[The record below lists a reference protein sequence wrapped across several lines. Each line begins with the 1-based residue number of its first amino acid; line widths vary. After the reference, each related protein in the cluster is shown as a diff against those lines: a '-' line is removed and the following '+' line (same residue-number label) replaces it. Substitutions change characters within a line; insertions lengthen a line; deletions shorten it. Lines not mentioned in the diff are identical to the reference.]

1 MDSLYYGEHQCHCGH
16 THFHDVDG
24 SVRFDADVL
33 AQFLRNIYK
42 GFDTDHG
49 IEATMWREVLRII
62 NEGTVEGLAKAK
74 TPPTHEQDFYEAL
87 RHSNEVF
94 AAFKVHTMGVEMA
107 SKLHDADGK
116 LKPFGKW
123 VEDVGSISSH
133 QVASWLQTEYD
144 TAVIRA
150 HAAADWRE
158 FERNKDIMPNL
169 RWMPTTSK
177 EPESSHRAYWQMKLT
192 LPVDDPFWEEH
203 HPGDRWNCKCSLEA
217 TDDPV
222 VRPVGMEPTKPQRG
236 LENNPG
242 KDGHTFSDNHPYFP
256 KGCSPCPFNKGFKN
270 KMGTFFKNEKK
281 HCYDCAKIDANLPT
295 EKKEARY
302 REYQAYKDDP
312 SYINVEYDARSGG
325 LKATHK
331 DHNIDKHKGWY
342 ETTAQQVAF
351 KNGHKVIL
359 EKEEHSVMH
368 KKNTEGTWDDLLFEI
383 AAAET
388 ATDNNIRRAL
398 KHCAS
403 KPNADVA
410 IIFFPN
416 DNFNQE
422 TFEKGLA
429 KYNGLKGTSQFR
441 LFKRIY
447 CVGKEKIMLT
457 KKPE

>member
-133 QVASWLQTEYD
+133 QVGSWLQTEYD

-222 VRPVGMEPTKPQRG
+222 VRPAGMEPTKPQRG

-256 KGCSPCPFNKGFKN
+256 KGCSSCPFNKGFKN
-270 KMGTFFKNEKK
+270 KMGTFFKNENK
-281 HCYDCAKIDANLPT
+281 HCYDCAKIDNAIQQMPDLTAAKSLIDNVANDMIARKTACKIYSFDENEVRKLKAHGIELESKELYLPDQRVLHALRDFKQGLGKSVSSDEFKNFVDNIGSCSMYIDT
-295 EKKEARY
+295 EK
-302 REYQAYKDDP
+302 
-312 SYINVEYDARSGG
+312 SN
-325 LKATHK
+325 
-331 DHNIDKHKGWY
+331 
-342 ETTAQQVAF
+342 
-351 KNGHKVIL
+351 
-359 EKEEHSVMH
+359 
-368 KKNTEGTWDDLLFEI
+368 
-383 AAAET
+383 
-388 ATDNNIRRAL
+388 
-398 KHCAS
+398 
-403 KPNADVA
+403 
-410 IIFFPN
+410 IIFSTKHGEKVLKFVFEPN
-416 DNFNQE
+416 YKIKANGKKFVANSFITAGITKE
-422 TFEKGLA
+422 HNLNER
-429 KYNGLKGTSQFR
+429 KY
-441 LFKRIY
+441 I
-447 CVGKEKIMLT
+447 KIR
-457 KKPE
+457 

>member
-133 QVASWLQTEYD
+133 QVGSWLQTEYD

-158 FERNKDIMPNL
+158 FERNKNIMPNL

-242 KDGHTFSDNHPYFP
+242 KDGHTFSDKHPYFP
-256 KGCSPCPFNKGFKN
+256 NKCSQCFAYKKSSLKN
-270 KMGTFFKNEKK
+270 RLKYVFHNREKD
-281 HCYDCAKIDANLPT
+281 CYDCPFIDGCL
-295 EKKEARY
+295 EKDLIKEANRKRLKEIRSDVAPLKQEVFTNKDFPHDMTISGAGIKEWLNQPHKHF
-302 REYQAYKDDP
+302 REKNEMLYHLGQIIAESKYLGWTIDGKTRND
-312 SYINVEYDARSGG
+312 VVRS
-325 LKATHK
+325 H
-331 DHNIDKHKGWY
+331 
-342 ETTAQQVAF
+342 
-351 KNGHKVIL
+351 
-359 EKEEHSVMH
+359 
-368 KKNTEGTWDDLLFEI
+368 LFETKI
-383 AAAET
+383 GKDKT
-388 ATDNNIRRAL
+388 W
-398 KHCAS
+398 
-403 KPNADVA
+403 
-410 IIFFPN
+410 IIVH
-416 DNFNQE
+416 E
-422 TFEKGLA
+422 MTWHTFQVHSISDGEK
-429 KYNGLKGTSQFR
+429 
-441 LFKRIY
+441 
-447 CVGKEKIMLT
+447 VLT
-457 KKPE
+457 GIQK

>member
-1 MDSLYYGEHQCHCGH
+1 MDTLYYGEHQCHCGH

-62 NEGTVEGLAKAK
+62 NEGTVEGLAKSK

-133 QVASWLQTEYD
+133 QVGSWLQTEYD

-242 KDGHTFSDNHPYFP
+242 KDGHTFSDKHPYFP
-256 KGCSPCPFNKGFKN
+256 KGCSSCPFNKGFKN

-281 HCYDCAKIDANLPT
+281 HCYDCAKIDNAIQQMPNLTAAKSLIDNVANEMIARKTACKIYSFDENEVRKLKEHGIELESKELYLPDQRVLHAFRDFKQGLGKSVSPDELKNFVDNIGTCSMYVDT
-295 EKKEARY
+295 EKSNIVFSTKHSEKVLKFVF
-302 REYQAYKDDP
+302 EPNYKIKADGKKFVAN
-312 SYINVEYDARSGG
+312 SFITAGLTQGYNLTEQKYI
-325 LKATHK
+325 K
-331 DHNIDKHKGWY
+331 
-342 ETTAQQVAF
+342 
-351 KNGHKVIL
+351 
-359 EKEEHSVMH
+359 
-368 KKNTEGTWDDLLFEI
+368 
-383 AAAET
+383 
-388 ATDNNIRRAL
+388 IR
-398 KHCAS
+398 
-403 KPNADVA
+403 
-410 IIFFPN
+410 
-416 DNFNQE
+416 
-422 TFEKGLA
+422 
-429 KYNGLKGTSQFR
+429 
-441 LFKRIY
+441 
-447 CVGKEKIMLT
+447 
-457 KKPE
+457 